1 MRLLLVDDDAGF
13 RELLRTTFED
23 VQVEVDEAGSAAEA
37 ESRIAASR
45 PDVIVLDVGMPGMDG
60 LAFCRELKASEDTRE
75 ICVVLLT
82 GMEDVEDVAGAA
94 GADALLLKP
103 FRPLELLGVVER
115 LAGAGVG
122 APMRR
127 VNGRSDEEQLV
138 LYARDLRHLVE
149 IERAQRGL
157 LESAYKET
165 VSALATALGT
175 KDTGTRQHSQRV
187 QRYALELTRA
197 IDPELAGDPA
207 LEYGFLL
214 HDIGKIG
221 VPDQILLKPVEL
233 NEAEWRVMKAH
244 TRARRADDR
253 RRRLPPRRRRPGRP
267 LAPRALGRRRATPT
281 GSRARRS
288 RSAPGSSPSP
298 TRSTRSRTTGRTGPP
313 AAGATAGA
321 RSSRRRGRSSIRW
334 SSTRSATASTCC
346 TRSAASSSPPRR
358 TACVPVTQSPPARK
372 RCGLDGACVTG
383 TQSLARRVGRVDSA
397 PDGLRSDR
405 GPAGDPGARAR
416 GRAGRD
422 RAERRRLGPRAPLPD
437 RALREARRAGADGR
451 LRAGR
456 VRRRGRRLPLLHPR
470 ARGALARGC
479 RRRRHRRRPHE
490 RLHAADP
497 RLRHRGAARALRAA
511 ARTRRDDRRL
521 RADRA
526 GGRLRRGRA
535 PHAGRRGRRRLDDHG
550 REAVDHERQLRR
562 HLPHLRPQR
571 AGDRGRARR
580 LRVPARRRATCA

>member
-1 MRLLLVDDDAGF
+1 MRLLLVDDDAAF

-37 ESRIAASR
+37 EARISASR

-60 LAFCRELKASEDTRE
+60 LAFCRELKASPDTQE
-75 ICVVLLT
+75 IRVVLLT

-165 VSALATALGT
+165 VSALASALGT

-187 QRYALELTRA
+187 QRYAIELTRA
-197 IDPELAGDPA
+197 IDPELAADPA

-244 TRARRADDR
+244 TV
-253 RRRLPPRRRRPGRP
+253 
-267 LAPRALGRRRATPT
+267 LGAQMI
-281 GSRARRS
+281 GGVAFLHDAGVQVVRS
-288 RSAPGSSPSP
+288 HHE
-298 TRSTRSRTTGRTGPP
+298 
-313 AAGATAGA
+313 
-321 RSSRRRGRSSIRW
+321 RW
-334 SSTRSATASTCC
+334 
-346 TRSAASSSPPRR
+346 
-358 TACVPVTQSPPARK
+358 
-372 RCGLDGACVTG
+372 DGDG
-383 TQSLARRVGRVDSA
+383 Y
-397 PDGLRSDR
+397 PDGLV
-405 GPAGDPGARAR
+405 GEEIPLGARIFAVADAVDAITNHRPYRAAR
-416 GRAGRD
+416 SWRD
-422 RAERRRLGPRAPLPD
+422 
-437 RALREARRAGADGR
+437 
-451 LRAGR
+451 
-456 VRRRGRRLPLLHPR
+456 
-470 ARGALARGC
+470 C
-479 RRRRHRRRPHE
+479 RREIVAQKGTQFDPMVVDAFCDREYVLHEIRRE
-490 RLHAADP
+490 FL
-497 RLRHRGAARALRAA
+497 AA
-511 ARTRRDDRRL
+511 A
-521 RADRA
+521 
-526 GGRLRRGRA
+526 
-535 PHAGRRGRRRLDDHG
+535 
-550 REAVDHERQLRR
+550 
-562 HLPHLRPQR
+562 
-571 AGDRGRARR
+571 
-580 LRVPARRRATCA
+580 